1 MFAQMFTDNDDS
13 AGDAIILLIATGMC
27 TAIVVILA
35 IYIPFLLNLS
45 RCLQQVEPQ
54 NRDMEPG
61 QVWLALFP
69 IFNIVWMSIIVTRV
83 ASSLNR
89 EYRDRRWSSRGKDF
103 GQSVGMAF
111 CMCSTSAIIPFA
123 LIIPYCGALFGIA
136 GMVCFIIYWVKIA
149 AYRNELASESKT
161 GCDDKL
167 RTRDDRRKNN
177 DPDERD

>member
-1 MFAQMFTDNDDS
+1 MFAQMFDNNYS
-13 AGDAIILLIATGMC
+13 AGDAIFVLIAVLAC
-27 TAIVVILA
+27 VFFVAVFLA

-45 RCLQQVEPQ
+45 GCLQQVRPQ

-61 QVWLALFP
+61 QVWLAFIP

-89 EYRDRRWSSRGKDF
+89 EYRHRRWSSRGKDF

-111 CMCSTSAIIPFA
+111 CICSTSAIIPFA

-149 AYRNELASESKT
+149 AYRNELASEPNT
-161 GCDDKL
+161 VYDDKP
-167 RTRDDRRKNN
+167 RTRDDGRKNN
-177 DPDERD
+177 DPNERD